1 MPQLPADLPLRGDG
15 RWIFDFKLYFEIIEK
30 KKREK
35 EEKRDRNEWRK
46 DRREENWRRWRY
58 KFRID
63 SPPAALAARLRP
75 VQMEKPICC

>member
-1 MPQLPADLPLRGDG
+1 MSGYFKHDSVAANSVPQLPADLPLRGDG

-35 EEKRDRNEWRK
+35 EEKRDRNERRK

-58 KFRID
+58 K
-63 SPPAALAARLRP
+63 
-75 VQMEKPICC
+75 KKWK